1 MAEHQSKKSGSV
13 LREVDAVGELLGVAR
28 DFSPRVNFH
37 LSPLSFLRG
46 RIAHLAKHQQKARH
60 STEKGDA
67 VAELLSVAKEFSPS
81 QLPPH

>member
-1 MAEHQSKKSGSV
+1 MVHLAEHQSKKSGSV

-46 RIAHLAKHQQKARH
+46 RMAHLAKHQ
-60 STEKGDA
+60 
-67 VAELLSVAKEFSPS
+67 
-81 QLPPH
+81 